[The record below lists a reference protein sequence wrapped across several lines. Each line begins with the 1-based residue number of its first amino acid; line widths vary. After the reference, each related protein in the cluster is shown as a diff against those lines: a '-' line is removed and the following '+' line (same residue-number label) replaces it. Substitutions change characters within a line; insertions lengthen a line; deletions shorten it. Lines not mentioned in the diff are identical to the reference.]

1 MRTNPE
7 APERT
12 ADMDPEL
19 AALLRAYAAPAPPP
33 GLFDTAVQHALR
45 VHRRNAQRRAR
56 PVGLRAAVAAGA
68 AVLATG
74 LVLRF
79 ALWPSNVVPTV
90 SVNVNEPETVR
101 LVFAADDPLEEATMT
116 VRLPPGVEL
125 EGFPGEREIRW
136 ATSLAEG
143 RNLLPLTLIVTA
155 PGTREIEARLEHES
169 RDRTF
174 RLRID
179 AG

>member
-7 APERT
+7 PPERL
-12 ADMDPEL
+12 ADADPEL
-19 AALLRAYAAPAPPP
+19 AALLRAYPAPSPPP
-33 GLFDTAVQHALR
+33 GLFDAAVQRALR
-45 VHRRNAQRRAR
+45 VHSQDAKRRAR
-56 PVGLRAAVAAGA
+56 PYGLRAALAAGA

-74 LVLRF
+74 LILKI
-79 ALWPSNVVPTV
+79 ALWPSDVVPTV

-116 VRLPPGVEL
+116 VVLPPGVEL
-125 EGFPGEREIRW
+125 EGFPGQREIRW

-143 RNLLPLTLIVTA
+143 RNLLPLTLIATA
-155 PGTREIEARLEHES
+155 PGSGEIEARLEHNS
-169 RDRTF
+169 HDRTF
-174 RLRID
+174 RFRID